1 MFRYKIKIKKVS
13 GYLRE
18 SVLPKKNYILKS
30 KTPKTKN
37 QIFESIS
44 KHLNKKYNLTLIEA
58 NIQSEDPKMES
69 LKRAL
74 DEFKNKPTYLIQYHP
89 SLGARLWP
97 GCVEPVPVKVSY
109 REDGYLGFEFIN
121 GRPKGISSEEVSKL
135 GPKMDKVTATNYGD
149 HTIISYNAG
158 RYNAMIVGEDFF
170 DDYNVKDR

>member
-30 KTPKTKN
+30 KTPKSKN

-58 NIQSEDPKMES
+58 NIQTEDPKMET

-74 DEFKNKPTYLIQYHP
+74 DEFKNKPTYLLQYHP
-89 SLGARLWP
+89 SLGVRLWP

-109 REDGYLGFEFIN
+109 REDGNLGFAFIKE
-121 GRPKGISSEEVSKL
+121 RPKYPENILKL
-135 GPKMDKVTATNYGD
+135 APRLDKVTATNYGD
-149 HTIISYNAG
+149 HTIITYNAG
-158 RYNAMIVGEDFF
+158 THNAMIVGEDFF
-170 DDYNVKDR
+170 DDYDVKD